1 MKSIKFHLLA
11 LILISITS
19 SLSAQSKPSSIQTQL
34 HQALNTYLGTYF
46 SPTDLKSFFK
56 VNDTLTT
63 VAFKAPLHQTA
74 ATGISPSWISAIE
87 ASVEVNIHGYHD
99 FLTLE
104 LNKRFEVK
112 ENIASYRNN
121 ENLTATR
128 LNSLKEFLELH
139 KANQILS
146 PDTILQYVNKT
157 HPSQQWNR
165 PSISRKSFPPYSF
178 HYETL
183 ENHCNPCQKIYT
195 KLNELTE
202 IGENK
207 VQMVPVK

>member
-1 MKSIKFHLLA
+1 MKSHSINI
-11 LILISITS
+11 LILLVLNLSV
-19 SLSAQSKPSSIQTQL
+19 SAQSQPSSIQSQL

-46 SPTDLKSFFK
+46 SPADLKTYFK

-99 FLTLE
+99 FLNLE

-128 LNSLKEFLELH
+128 INALKEFLELH

-157 HPSQQWNR
+157 HPYQQWNR
-165 PSISRKSFPPYSF
+165 PNISRKSFPPYTF
-178 HYETL
+178 YYETL

-207 VQMVPVK
+207 VQMVTVK